1 MAKKIVITSGKGG
14 VGKTT
19 VTANLG
25 YQLSKIGMRVLIVDG
40 DIGLNNLDLLLNVEN
55 LITFDL
61 IDVLNGKCRAKQA
74 LVKSPVSENL
84 YIFPC
89 NHTLSSV
96 EITGQKIKAVIE
108 EIENAFDYVLIDSP
122 AGIDVGFHRAV
133 NCSNQA
139 IVVVTP
145 NITSIRDADKV
156 LGLLKSY
163 GLTEISAVINRIR
176 GDLVVSG
183 ESYSDKDIEN
193 ALSIK
198 VSGVIPESDLLQN
211 GIVEYSSSP
220 QKAFYYL
227 AKNIN
232 EETSKSYDYLKKY
245 TGFLGS
251 IRRELKKRL

>member
-25 YQLSKIGMRVLIVDG
+25 YQLSKLGMRVVIFDG

-96 EITGQKIKAVIE
+96 EIMGQKIKSVIE

-139 IVVVTP
+139 VIVVTP

-163 GLTEISAVINRIR
+163 GLTNISAVINRIR
-176 GDLVVSG
+176 GDLVASG
-183 ESYSDKDIEN
+183 ESYSDTDIEN
-193 ALSIK
+193 ALSVK

-211 GIVEYSSSP
+211 GIIEYSSSP

-227 AKNIN
+227 AKNIS
-232 EETSKSYDYLKKY
+232 EETTKSYDYLKKY
-245 TGFLGS
+245 TGFFGS